1 MTAGNRWHKVFGT
14 VAVCVLC
21 LALGACSFGDWFPE
35 SSGVSPK
42 ETLLD
47 PADPVQVELWT
58 YYTGAQQR
66 AFEASLE
73 EFNAT
78 RGRDVGVVAVH
89 VSQGSISDLSVA
101 VTDAARGLVGAH
113 DMPDAFLSYPDTAS
127 VVDGLGGIAD
137 LSGYFSDEERDAFVD
152 AFLAEGDLDGDG
164 GIKLVPVGKS
174 TETLQINMTDWQ
186 KFSEATGAGLDDLR
200 TVEGIT
206 ATAGRYY
213 RWTDA
218 NTPDVADDGLPFFG
232 RDALANYL
240 LTGSR
245 QLGHDILTVSD
256 GKAEMTIDEETIRTL
271 WDNYYVPLMN
281 GYFSDEGRFRSDAVK
296 TGELICFVGSTS
308 SAVYFPTSVTVDD
321 SSSYPIEFGAL
332 PAPVFEDGVPCAMQ
346 QGAGFA
352 VAKSDERSEQAC
364 VEFLKW
370 FTAQEHSTAFAMASG
385 YVPVTKDALDS
396 DSIEAAA
403 KGIDPVPANYLAN
416 LPATLETIESGTYM
430 SVAFENG
437 FEARTVLSQSLGEWA
452 AAGQEHVSQAV
463 AAGMSRQ
470 EAAAALT
477 TDESFEAWLA
487 ALKGELQTALDR

>member
-89 VSQGSISDLSVA
+89 VSQGSISDLSAA

-321 SSSYPIEFGAL
+321 SSSYRLSSALCRLRCSRTAFPARCSRERAL
-332 PAPVFEDGVPCAMQ
+332 PLPNRMSVQSRRASNSSSGLP
-346 QGAGFA
+346 
-352 VAKSDERSEQAC
+352 RR
-364 VEFLKW
+364 
-370 FTAQEHSTAFAMASG
+370 STAR
-385 YVPVTKDALDS
+385 PLRW
-396 DSIEAAA
+396 
-403 KGIDPVPANYLAN
+403 
-416 LPATLETIESGTYM
+416 LPATCP
-430 SVAFENG
+430 
-437 FEARTVLSQSLGEWA
+437 
-452 AAGQEHVSQAV
+452 
-463 AAGMSRQ
+463 SRKMPWI
-470 EAAAALT
+470 LT
-477 TDESFEAWLA
+477 
-487 ALKGELQTALDR
+487 ALKQRQRGLTRFRPTISPIFLQLSRPSSRAPI